1 MLGAFEQAWLL
12 LKAVFQP
19 SEGYLLDE
27 GMNQMVFGREG
38 DPDVTKVGGVFTLPD
53 MYYLNRLA
61 VERPDLFVSQNPIAQ
76 TMELPMDAQARFN
89 ERIPVLSQQVRGI
102 PLQYEGTKRAG
113 KLRGDRLAEALY
125 DSQGGELLEA
135 LGLSDVK
142 PANWMQTIPQ
152 RGIPVSEI
160 TGDPSQQGRAVMMDP
175 MFYGPANPSP
185 EVDFARFLAA
195 MGARK
200 VPRRLGIDY
209 QLPEEQKESF
219 ARRVDELPFEQ
230 FIEPVLESE
239 IPMSRAQ
246 EDLLFDSLLDQEDD
260 VKSTLGQIGVV

>member
-1 MLGAFEQAWLL
+1 MSKAFEQAWLL

-27 GMNQMVFGREG
+27 GMNQQVFAREG
-38 DPDVTKVGGVFTLPD
+38 DPDVTKVGGVFSLPD

-61 VERPDLFVSQNPIAQ
+61 AERPDLFVSQSPIAQ
-76 TMELPMDAQARFN
+76 TMELPVDTQARFSH
-89 ERIPVLSQQVRGI
+89 RVPVLSQQVKGN

-113 KLRGDRLAEALY
+113 TMRGKQLAQALY
-125 DSQGGELLEA
+125 DAPGGELLEA

-142 PANWMQTIPQ
+142 PANWMQILPQ
-152 RGIPVSEI
+152 RGLPVSEI
-160 TGDPSQQGRAVMMDP
+160 MDDPSQQGRAVMMDP

-185 EVDFARFLAA
+185 EEDLARHLAA
-195 MGARK
+195 IGARR
-200 VPRRLGIDY
+200 VPRRLGVDY
-209 QLPEEQKESF
+209 QLPEEQRESF
-219 ARRVDELPFEQ
+219 ARRIDELPFEQ

>member
-61 VERPDLFVSQNPIAQ
+61 VERPDLFVSQSPIAQ

-89 ERIPVLSQQVRGI
+89 QRVPVLSQQVRGN

-113 KLRGDRLAEALY
+113 AMRGKQLAQALY
-125 DSQGGELLEA
+125 DAPGGELLEA

-142 PANWMQTIPQ
+142 PANWMQTLPQ
-152 RGIPVSEI
+152 RGVPVSEI
-160 TGDPSQQGRAVMMDP
+160 MGDPSQQGRAVMMDP
-175 MFYGPANPSP
+175 MFYGAVNPSNYD
-185 EVDFARFLAA
+185 ERMRAQA
-195 MGARK
+195 MRGD
-200 VPRRLGIDY
+200 PRRFGIDY
-209 QLPEEQKESF
+209 QLPEEQRESF
-219 ARRVDELPFEQ
+219 ARRIDELPFEQ
-230 FIEPVLESE
+230 FIDPIFDSE
-239 IPMSRAQ
+239 VPMTAEQ
-246 EDLLFDSLLDQEDD
+246 EALMLDLLAQQEGN
-260 VKSTLGQIGVV
+260 VQSTLGRIGVV

>member
-1 MLGAFEQAWLL
+1 MTGAFEQAWLL

-27 GMNQMVFGREG
+27 GMNQQVFGREG

-76 TMELPMDAQARFN
+76 TMELPVDTQARFN
-89 ERIPVLSQQVRGI
+89 HRVPVLSQQVRGQ
-102 PLQYEGTKRAG
+102 PLDYTGTKRAG
-113 KLRGDRLAEALY
+113 AMRGKQLAQALY
-125 DSQGGELLEA
+125 DAPGGELLEA

-142 PANWMQTIPQ
+142 PANWMQTLPQ
-152 RGIPVSEI
+152 RGMQVSEI
-160 TGDPSQQGRAVMMDP
+160 MDDPSQQGRAVMMDP
-175 MFYGPANPSP
+175 MFYGAVNPSNF
-185 EVDFARFLAA
+185 EERMRAQA
-195 MGARK
+195 MRGA
-200 VPRRLGIDY
+200 PRRLGIDY
-209 QLPEEQKESF
+209 QLPEEQRESF

-230 FIEPVLESE
+230 FIQPVLESE

-246 EDLLFDSLLDQEDD
+246 EDLLFDSLLDQEDN

>member
-12 LKAVFQP
+12 LKAVVQP
-19 SEGYLLDE
+19 SEGFLLDE
-27 GMNQMVFGREG
+27 GMNQQVFGREG

-61 VERPDLFVSQNPIAQ
+61 AERPDLFVSQSPIAQ

-89 ERIPVLSQQVRGI
+89 QRIPVLSQQVRGQ
-102 PLQYEGTKRAG
+102 PLDYAGTKRAG
-113 KLRGDRLAEALY
+113 KLRGTKLAEALF

-142 PANWMQTIPQ
+142 PANWMQITPQ
-152 RGIPVSEI
+152 RGVPVSEI
-160 TGDPSQQGRAVMMDP
+160 MGDPSQQGRAVMMDP
-175 MFYGPANPSP
+175 MFYGPTNPLP
-185 EVDFARFLAA
+185 EEDYARYLAA
-195 MGARK
+195 YADRK

-209 QLPEEQKESF
+209 QLPEEQRESF
-219 ARRVDELPFEQ
+219 ARRIDELPFEQ
-230 FIEPVLESE
+230 FIDPIFDSE
-239 IPMSRAQ
+239 MPMSRAQ
-246 EDLLFDSLLDQEDD
+246 ENLLFDSLLDQEKD

>member
-1 MLGAFEQAWLL
+1 MSGAFEQAWLL

-27 GMNQMVFGREG
+27 GMNQQVFGREG

-61 VERPDLFVSQNPIAQ
+61 AERPDLFVSQSPIAQ

-89 ERIPVLSQQVRGI
+89 QRVPVLSQQVRGQ
-102 PLQYEGTKRAG
+102 PLDYAGTKRAG
-113 KLRGDRLAEALY
+113 ALRGKQLAQALY
-125 DSQGGELLEA
+125 DSPGGELLEA

-142 PANWMQTIPQ
+142 PANWMQTTPQ
-152 RGIPVSEI
+152 RGMPVSEI
-160 TGDPSQQGRAVMMDP
+160 MDDPSQQGRAVMMDP
-175 MFYGPANPSP
+175 MFYGAVNPSNY
-185 EVDFARFLAA
+185 EERLRAQRMRGD
-195 MGARK
+195 
-200 VPRRLGIDY
+200 PRRLGIDY
-209 QLPEEQKESF
+209 QLPEEQRESF
-219 ARRVDELPFEQ
+219 ARRIDELPFEQ

-246 EDLLFDSLLDQEDD
+246 EDLLFDSLLDQEDN

>member
-1 MLGAFEQAWLL
+1 MTGAFEQAWLL

-27 GMNQMVFGREG
+27 GMNQQVFGREG

-76 TMELPMDAQARFN
+76 TMELPVDTQARFN
-89 ERIPVLSQQVRGI
+89 QRIPVLSQQVRGQ

-113 KLRGDRLAEALY
+113 AMRGKQLAQALY
-125 DSQGGELLEA
+125 DAPGGELLEA

-142 PANWMQTIPQ
+142 PANWMQTLPQ
-152 RGIPVSEI
+152 RGMQVSEI
-160 TGDPSQQGRAVMMDP
+160 MDDPSQQGRAVMMDP
-175 MFYGPANPSP
+175 MFYGAVNPSNF
-185 EVDFARFLAA
+185 EERMRAQA
-195 MGARK
+195 MRGA
-200 VPRRLGIDY
+200 PRRLGIDY
-209 QLPEEQKESF
+209 QLPEEQRESF
-219 ARRVDELPFEQ
+219 ARRVSELPFEQ
-230 FIEPVLESE
+230 FIQPVLESE

-246 EDLLFDSLLDQEDD
+246 EDLLFDLLEDQEKD
-260 VKSTLGQIGVV
+260 VQSTLGRIGVA

>member
-1 MLGAFEQAWLL
+1 MTGAFEQAWLL

-27 GMNQMVFGREG
+27 GMNQQVFGREG

-76 TMELPMDAQARFN
+76 TMELPVDTQARFN
-89 ERIPVLSQQVRGI
+89 HRVPVLSQQVRGQ
-102 PLQYEGTKRAG
+102 PLDYTGTKRAG
-113 KLRGDRLAEALY
+113 AMRGKQLAQALY
-125 DSQGGELLEA
+125 DAPGGELLEA

-142 PANWMQTIPQ
+142 PANWMQTFPQ
-152 RGIPVSEI
+152 RGMQVSEI
-160 TGDPSQQGRAVMMDP
+160 MDDPSQQGRAVMMDP

-185 EVDFARFLAA
+185 EKDLAGFLLA
-195 MGARK
+195 MGGRK
-200 VPRRLGIDY
+200 VPRRFGIDY
-209 QLPEEQKESF
+209 QLPEEQRESF
-219 ARRVDELPFEQ
+219 ARRIDELPFEQ
-230 FIEPVLESE
+230 FIEPILESE
-239 IPMSRAQ
+239 MPMSRAQ
-246 EDLLFDSLLDQEDD
+246 EDLLFDSLLDQEDN